1 MKKIFSVFFAL
12 ICIVSALTGIL
23 GIGAVSAA
31 QAGGL
36 AVKSRS
42 AYLMDYNSGTLIYAN
57 NENEELPIASMNKV
71 MTLLL
76 CFEALDERAFSLDDS
91 ITVSAEA
98 SGMGG
103 SQVFLEANHSYQ
115 IGNLIKSI
123 VVASANDA
131 CVAMAEHIAGSEELF
146 VERMNERAKEL
157 GMTHTVFINC
167 TGLPGAGQ
175 HSTAKDVAKMFS
187 ELLTH
192 KDYYRYSGI
201 WMDKIEH
208 AEGRYTEISNTNKL
222 IRFYDGCDGG
232 KTGYTS
238 EAGHCLVA
246 SAKRGNMR
254 LVSVVIKAPDSKV
267 RFGDVTQM
275 FNYGFANYMNKT
287 IVDENTPLEIPVRVD
302 GGKKDEIQVI
312 PEKIYYLFSEKNK
325 KDALEIDFCPLEKV
339 KAPIE
344 KGELVGYLKIYR
356 DQIEIGEVAVLANES
371 VARSTYFDTIKDIA
385 KDWAI

>member
-1 MKKIFSVFFAL
+1 
-12 ICIVSALTGIL
+12 
-23 GIGAVSAA
+23 
-31 QAGGL
+31 
-36 AVKSRS
+36 
-42 AYLMDYNSGTLIYAN
+42 MDYNSGTLIYAN

-76 CFEALDERAFSLDDS
+76 CFEALDEGAFSLDDS

-131 CVAMAEHIAGSEELF
+131 CVAIAEHIAGSEELF

-232 KTGYTS
+232 KP
-238 EAGHCLVA
+238 AIQV
-246 SAKRGNMR
+246 KRGTASS
-254 LVSVVIKAPDSKV
+254 LPQSAGICA
-267 RFGDVTQM
+267 
-275 FNYGFANYMNKT
+275 
-287 IVDENTPLEIPVRVD
+287 
-302 GGKKDEIQVI
+302 
-312 PEKIYYLFSEKNK
+312 LF
-325 KDALEIDFCPLEKV
+325 P
-339 KAPIE
+339 
-344 KGELVGYLKIYR
+344 
-356 DQIEIGEVAVLANES
+356 
-371 VARSTYFDTIKDIA
+371 
-385 KDWAI
+385 W